1 MDPCPFCPGKLYPTF
16 TNSLPREKCGKCD
29 ALWFQG
35 EALAGL
41 VGIQAANALV
51 EKTQGK
57 PGKCKKCST
66 SLSNVT
72 ECPRCGLEAPACP
85 QCGIAP
91 LAVAVVDS
99 VRVDVCTSC
108 KGMALDKEG
117 MEQLQKIV
125 AERRPAKPVTK
136 PKEEPKNLTK
146 APCASCGRK
155 LLLKHAFTDDA
166 KLFCGSCAPPGAV
179 PFSMDM
185 AKNSPTL
192 APTLA
197 TYLTG
202 DEEAPPD
209 TDTVSMGISMLFKG
223 AASRLRR

>member
-16 TNSLPREKCGKCD
+16 TNSLAREKCGKCD

-35 EALAGL
+35 EALENL
-41 VGIQAANALV
+41 VGTQAASALV

-66 SLSNVT
+66 SLSNVA
-72 ECPRCGLEAPACP
+72 ECPRCGEDAPACP

-91 LAVAVVDS
+91 LAVAVLDS

-117 MEQLQKIV
+117 LEQLQKIV
-125 AERRPAKPVTK
+125 AERRPARPDAK

-146 APCASCGRK
+146 ASCAKCGRK
-155 LLLKHAFTDDA
+155 LLLKHAFTDDG
-166 KLFCGSCAPPGAV
+166 KLFCGSCAPKDAT
-179 PFSMDM
+179 PFDFEM
-185 AKNSPTL
+185 AKASPKL
-192 APTLA
+192 APTLG

-202 DEEAPPD
+202 NEEAPPE
-209 TDTVSMGISMLFKG
+209 TDTVSTGISLLFKG
-223 AASRLRR
+223 AASRLKR